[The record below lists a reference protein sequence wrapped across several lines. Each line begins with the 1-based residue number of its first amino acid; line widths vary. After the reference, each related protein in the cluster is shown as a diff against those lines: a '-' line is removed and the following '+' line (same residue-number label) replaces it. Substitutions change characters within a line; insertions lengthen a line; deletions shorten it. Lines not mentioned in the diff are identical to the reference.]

1 MVHALCARFKSVIA
15 GGSAP
20 APWVTFLCTRKE
32 KSPKESAPPGLH
44 PQTPRVSSRRVRL
57 RGCADATS
65 LTRRRTLA
73 IPRSPLRACA
83 SATRGARLDQGGLK
97 NQLAPDESS
106 VSGFDLHRHVEHVE
120 VYVVMN
126 EGDQ

>member
-32 KSPKESAPPGLH
+32 KSPKESAPPGLR
-44 PQTPRVSSRRVRL
+44 PLARVPSRRAGI

-65 LTRRRTLA
+65 LSRRRTLA

-83 SATRGARLDQGGLK
+83 SATRGARLEQGGLK

-106 VSGFDLHRHVEHVE
+106 VSGWDLYRHVEHVE